1 MDTNFKKITFLTK
14 EGPMEVS
21 IKKEF
26 HQAACKHDFKK
37 GKIIRP
43 KGKRIFSSRLPKDT
57 TICIKCGK
65 KGGKNANA

>member
-1 MDTNFKKITFLTK
+1 
-14 EGPMEVS
+14 MEISV
-21 IKKEF
+21 KKEF